1 MLVHMNM
8 LLIII
13 ITIITVTVINSF
25 EKTKISPQTI
35 SKMQDSVHMLAKKIF
50 LN

>member
-13 ITIITVTVINSF
+13 IITTIIRVTVINNF

-35 SKMQDSVHMLAKKIF
+35 
-50 LN
+50 